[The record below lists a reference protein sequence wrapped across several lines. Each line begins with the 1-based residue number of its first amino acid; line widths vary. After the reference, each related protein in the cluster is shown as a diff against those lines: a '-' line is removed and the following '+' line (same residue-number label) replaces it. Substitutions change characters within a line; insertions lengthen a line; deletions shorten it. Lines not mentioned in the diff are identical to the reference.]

1 MMEITNEFKI
11 FFRNFIESLP
21 YGVMILNAEGNI
33 LELNRNISFMLNILG
48 LDPVNSHYSQVL
60 SSHLKPTFDRLLEGI
75 KEHGFVLELEVP
87 LSVGTGLEVVMSLS
101 GSFLQNED
109 KPHNE
114 IVVVCREMSAR
125 QEIER
130 MKELEKLKTDF
141 MSSITHDLKAPLTS
155 IIGYADLLLETSQ
168 EKMPPEEIEYVG
180 IIKQEGVRLTRMIND
195 ILNATRIEYGR
206 LELSPEQVTLKE
218 IIEEVVKKFGIHKDK
233 FNFTVTADS
242 QLPLLWLD
250 REFVERVFMN
260 LVSNAV
266 KYSPDGGLIKIDIY
280 AQGSN
285 VRVDVIDNGIGLS
298 QESLSHVFE
307 KFFRVKSEATK
318 GIGGTGLGL
327 VIVKGIVE
335 AHGGSMTVSSTSGQG
350 SIFSVI
356 LPLALERH
364 KP

>member
-1 MMEITNEFKI
+1 
-11 FFRNFIESLP
+11 
-21 YGVMILNAEGNI
+21 
-33 LELNRNISFMLNILG
+33 
-48 LDPVNSHYSQVL
+48 
-60 SSHLKPTFDRLLEGI
+60 
-75 KEHGFVLELEVP
+75 
-87 LSVGTGLEVVMSLS
+87 MSLS
-101 GSFLQNED
+101 GSFLQSDD

-155 IIGYADLLLETSQ
+155 IIGYADLLLETSK
-168 EKMPPEEIEYVG
+168 EGMTAEEIEYVS

-206 LELSPEQVTLKE
+206 LQLSPEQVFLKD

-242 QLPLLWLD
+242 SLPQLWLD
-250 REFVERVFMN
+250 RELIERVFMN

-266 KYSPDGGLIKIDIY
+266 KYSPDGGSIKVDIY
-280 AQGSN
+280 VQGQN
-285 VRVDVIDNGIGLS
+285 VRVDVIDSGIGLS
-298 QESLSHVFE
+298 PESLSHIFE
-307 KFFRVKSEATK
+307 KFFRVRSEATK

-335 AHGGSMTVSSTSGQG
+335 AHGGSMTVSSTHGQG

>member
-1 MMEITNEFKI
+1 METASEFKI

-21 YGVMILNAEGNI
+21 YGVMILNADGNI

-60 SSHLKPTFDRLLEGI
+60 SAQIKSSFDRLLEGI

-87 LSVGTGLEVVMSLS
+87 LSVGAGAEVVMSLS
-101 GSFLQNED
+101 GSFLQNDD
-109 KPHNE
+109 KPRNQ

-155 IIGYADLLLETSQ
+155 IVGYADLLLETNQ
-168 EKMPPEEIEYVG
+168 EKMSAEEIEYVG

-195 ILNATRIEYGR
+195 ILSATRVEYGK
-206 LELSPEQVTLKE
+206 LELSPEQVSVGA
-218 IIEEVVKKFGIHKDK
+218 IVEEVVKKFGIHRDK
-233 FNFTVTADS
+233 FDFAITAGTG
-242 QLPLLWLD
+242 LPLLWLD
-250 REFVERVFMN
+250 RELMERVFMN

-266 KYSPDGGLIKIDIY
+266 KYSPDGGQIKIDIY
-280 AQGSN
+280 AQGPN
-285 VRVDVIDNGIGLS
+285 LRVDVIDKGIGLS

-307 KFFRVKSEATK
+307 KFFRVRSEATK

-335 AHGGSMTVSSTSGQG
+335 AHGGSMTVSSKPSLG
-350 SIFSVI
+350 SAFSVI
-356 LPLALERH
+356 LPLSLEKH

>member
-1 MMEITNEFKI
+1 MEIASEFKK

-21 YGVMILNAEGNI
+21 YGVLILNTDGNI

-60 SSHLKPTFDRLLEGI
+60 GPSLKSSFDRLLEGV

-87 LSVGTGLEVVMSLS
+87 LSVGAGAEVVMSLS
-101 GSFLQNED
+101 GSFLQSED
-109 KPHNE
+109 GQHNE

-155 IIGYADLLLETSQ
+155 IIGYADLILETSGS
-168 EKMPPEEIEYVG
+168 KMQPEEVEYIT

-195 ILNATRIEYGR
+195 ILNATRIEYGK
-206 LELSPEQVTLKE
+206 LVLSPEQALLKS
-218 IIEEVVKKFGIHKDK
+218 IVEEVVKKFAIHKDR
-233 FNFTVTADS
+233 FTFTITADGE
-242 QLPLLWLD
+242 LPQLWLD
-250 REFVERVFMN
+250 RELIERVFMN

-266 KYSPDGGLIKIDIY
+266 KYSPGGGLIKIDIY
-280 AQGSN
+280 TQGQN
-285 VRVDVIDNGIGLS
+285 VRADVIDNGIGLS

-327 VIVKGIVE
+327 VIAKGIVE
-335 AHGGSMTVSSTSGQG
+335 AHGGSMTISSTHGQG

-356 LPLALERH
+356 LPLSLARH